1 MVGIVLESMSQY
13 QRDNADEMADDYEMG
28 DAEEDMDEEYHGRG
42 MGYSDS
48 DDEEYGE
55 SVRFF
60 LQLAFFYGLICPF
73 LFDSFLHFIE
83 TKIVIICRSVR

>member
-1 MVGIVLESMSQY
+1 MSQY
-13 QRDNADEMADDYEMG
+13 HRDNADEMADDYEMG

-60 LQLAFFYGLICPF
+60 LQLAFFYRLI
-73 LFDSFLHFIE
+73 LSLSI
-83 TKIVIICRSVR
+83 